1 MARVRQ
7 LKLFWLKFLA
17 KSVDYAN
24 DRKLLIISGLKMTE
38 KGDNEK
44 KDKDKTGGVTIYF
57 LLAPGKTPDT
67 CTGQVF

>member
-1 MARVRQ
+1 MNFR
-7 LKLFWLKFLA
+7 A
-17 KSVDYAN
+17 KSVDYAS
-24 DRKLLIISGLKMTE
+24 DRKLLIISGVKMTGKE
-38 KGDNEK
+38 ENEK